1 MISIEYNINQVG
13 YNSSSVKFSLQL
25 PHFLIFMALR
35 ISCTYARKVYP
46 IIQFIIDLTRTYFNS
61 LFHHILQK
69 LSAVVVRYIW
79 LSRHKFYFGRKISN
93 PRDIYIKAEVQL
105 NSFRSASAVPQS
117 SKSDLTEV
125 LLLQILPGPPPTAGW
140 FILYEDGL
148 IYVR

>member
-13 YNSSSVKFSLQL
+13 CNSSCVKFSLQL
-25 PHFLIFMALR
+25 PHFLIIMALR
-35 ISCTYARKVYP
+35 ISCTYARKLYP

-69 LSAVVVRYIW
+69 LSAVVVWYIW
-79 LSRHKFYFGRKISN
+79 HSN
-93 PRDIYIKAEVQL
+93 PRDMYIKAEVQL